1 MTRSVVFAAIL
12 AIAASAAQAQ
22 SAPDPE
28 ELLALTFY
36 YQQQDEASVRSELQ
50 RLQILYPDWQPPE
63 DLARLTQSGPSAEI
77 DTIYRQIGAN
87 QFDEAR
93 ATITETRTTYPD
105 WTPPAEMLSLL
116 ETNEG
121 QILLDS
127 ALGADDLARALALA
141 GERPGLLR
149 CDRINN
155 AWRIAEAQEA
165 AGQEGDAL
173 GTYRA
178 VLAACVNQPDLVA
191 TLEKASAVASPDDL
205 RGLFGQVMAR
215 FPAMTDA
222 LTPVQARLLGTP
234 ASDAPPA
241 ASATG
246 TAAAPAPAAA
256 VAPAAPPAAAPA
268 PAAPAQPAPA
278 PSQGGGGSAS
288 GIYQQ
293 AWQTFNMDRPM
304 EAIAQFETAL
314 RGRLDATQRRDAHY
328 GIALSYLKMGMSD
341 NAARL
346 AAVTDLTRQQRVDVE
361 RQILDQ
367 RGVAAYNRGDYR
379 RAIEFFDAIQG
390 LTGSLRRDLDV
401 LRAYAYLNSN
411 QRARAR
417 EEFTRLHNA
426 LATAETR
433 RGLAALN

>member
-1 MTRSVVFAAIL
+1 
-12 AIAASAAQAQ
+12 
-22 SAPDPE
+22 
-28 ELLALTFY
+28 
-36 YQQQDEASVRSELQ
+36 
-50 RLQILYPDWQPPE
+50 
-63 DLARLTQSGPSAEI
+63 
-77 DTIYRQIGAN
+77 
-87 QFDEAR
+87 
-93 ATITETRTTYPD
+93 
-105 WTPPAEMLSLL
+105 
-116 ETNEG
+116 
-121 QILLDS
+121 
-127 ALGADDLARALALA
+127 
-141 GERPGLLR
+141 
-149 CDRINN
+149 
-155 AWRIAEAQEA
+155 
-165 AGQEGDAL
+165 
-173 GTYRA
+173 
-178 VLAACVNQPDLVA
+178 
-191 TLEKASAVASPDDL
+191 
-205 RGLFGQVMAR
+205 
-215 FPAMTDA
+215 
-222 LTPVQARLLGTP
+222 
-234 ASDAPPA
+234 
-241 ASATG
+241 
-246 TAAAPAPAAA
+246 
-256 VAPAAPPAAAPA
+256 
-268 PAAPAQPAPA
+268 
-278 PSQGGGGSAS
+278 
-288 GIYQQ
+288 
-293 AWQTFNMDRPM
+293 M